1 MLLFKYMTIFLNF
14 INALQCS
21 VRYLL
26 LNLSRI
32 INLDSRSKVKKLTHY
47 SLWLSPQQLVE
58 MNRKCNIFL
67 FYKIP
72 DDNWKILISLLWL
85 NFHIQV
91 LFLDIMVISPKCHLY
106 LKIWYEI
113 DSEYIHFILLICL
126 IILPVSEGT
135 GLSMSNDYFYN
146 LMLCT
151 LWELSECSW
160 ITTGSWHQEWVE
172 ST

>member
-72 DDNWKILISLLWL
+72 DDN
-85 NFHIQV
+85 
-91 LFLDIMVISPKCHLY
+91 
-106 LKIWYEI
+106 
-113 DSEYIHFILLICL
+113 
-126 IILPVSEGT
+126 
-135 GLSMSNDYFYN
+135 
-146 LMLCT
+146 
-151 LWELSECSW
+151 
-160 ITTGSWHQEWVE
+160 
-172 ST
+172 